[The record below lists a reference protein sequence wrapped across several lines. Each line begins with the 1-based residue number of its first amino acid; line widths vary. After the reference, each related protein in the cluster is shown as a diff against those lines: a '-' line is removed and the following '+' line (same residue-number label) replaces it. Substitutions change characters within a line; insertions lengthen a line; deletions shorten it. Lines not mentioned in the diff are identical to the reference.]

1 MKIKTPDASFI
12 DEKSA
17 IASLKALLKQPGINQ
32 LRACQHCNI
41 ACQCS
46 NSSHCACQ
54 CSAECSNIPT
64 AISTEPALYPIEP
77 GVAKLVFELNSLRLF
92 ETCWSCEGH
101 QDNYGDVNKLPR
113 IWFYT
118 QSPVYAQLAVIHLT
132 NLSCRHKTTHRWV
145 IQMLSLNENF
155 HPTYSMEPIL
165 EHTTQ
170 PNIDA
175 LQQDLKIISQNFA
188 QHIKTIAREQLQK
201 LEQALTTHLIG
212 QTNTKLKLAQ
222 NLQSPM

>member
-12 DEKSA
+12 DEKST
-17 IASLKALLKQPGINQ
+17 IADLKALLSQPGINE
-32 LRACQHCNI
+32 LRACQQCKI

-101 QDNYGDVNKLPR
+101 LDNHGDVKKLPR

-118 QSPVYAQLAVIHLT
+118 QSPVYAQLAAIHLT
-132 NLSCRHKTTHRWV
+132 NLSCRHKITHRWA
-145 IQMLSLNENF
+145 IQMISLKENL
-155 HPTYSMEPIL
+155 HHTYSMEPIP

-175 LQQDLKIISQNFA
+175 LQQDLKIISQNFS
-188 QHIKTIAREQLQK
+188 QHIKAIAREQLQR
-201 LEQALTTHLIG
+201 LEQAPTTH
-212 QTNTKLKLAQ
+212 QAAHNNTKLKLA
-222 NLQSPM
+222 